1 MNPII
6 ALCAPPEHVAIMEKI
21 VAAESGGR
29 ALAIHDNRSG
39 RSYFPET
46 VAEAIAI
53 ASKLLK
59 QRDASVDLG
68 LAQINSKNL
77 ARFNATVSD
86 AFDPCSSIQMGAA
99 IYAEGLQAAVSMGLS
114 GDTAVRAALSR
125 YNTGRLDGSVGAA
138 YAARVLG
145 GHAVVVVNVKRASIL
160 VDLASSGAGIL
171 VTFK

>member
-1 MNPII
+1 MQPFVQ
-6 ALCAPPEHVAIMEKI
+6 LCAPPEHAPVMEKI
-21 VAAESGGR
+21 VAAESGGKS
-29 ALAIHDNRSG
+29 LAIHDNRTG

-46 VAEAIAI
+46 LADAMAV

-59 QRDASVDLG
+59 RKDASLDLG
-68 LAQINSKNL
+68 LAQINSRNL
-77 ARFNATVSD
+77 ARFGATLQD
-86 AFDPCSSIQMGAA
+86 AFDPCSSVKMGAV
-99 IYAEGLQAAVSMGLS
+99 IYAEGLQAAMSAGLS
-114 GDTAVRAALSR
+114 GDAAVRAALSR
-125 YNTGRLDGSVGAA
+125 YNTGRLDGSVGAS